1 MKTGVDKA
9 ITQKDII
16 VHNSRG
22 NSIIWGVI
30 AIFITIFLLN
40 LYLSGK
46 DTRAGTLIGAIVSII
61 GVFFFIYKYFDRGE
75 KIRIKKMSIII
86 HGKEFFWKDVK
97 DVKLKVYSGA
107 GTSMSKEY
115 LVLVLVDESSKN
127 GCREFESQIIG
138 YDKTY
143 TEIITYAKTYK
154 KIYDERVSG
163 KTPST
168 PSFRSDRRDMD
179 SRQLAM
185 LKKTDT
191 ELLEI
196 INDGDNQKAID
207 YIAARN
213 ELKKRRE
220 QN

>member
-9 ITQKDII
+9 MTQKDI
-16 VHNSRG
+16 VVRNSRG
-22 NSIIWGVI
+22 NSIIWGI
-30 AIFITIFLLN
+30 LTLFGSIFFLR
-40 LYLSGK
+40 LYLVENEHRIF
-46 DTRAGTLIGAIVSII
+46 DLVFSILLFG
-61 GVFFFIYKYFDRGE
+61 GVLLFLYTYLDRNI
-75 KIRIKKMSIII
+75 KIRITKMSIII

-154 KIYDERVSG
+154 KMYDEWVSG
-163 KTPST
+163 KMPST
-168 PSFRSDRRDMD
+168 PSYRVDRRDMD
-179 SRQLAM
+179 SRQLAL
-185 LKKTDT
+185 LKKTDA

-207 YIAARN
+207 FLAAKN
-213 ELKKRRE
+213 ELKKRRGE
-220 QN
+220 A

>member
-1 MKTGVDKA
+1 MKTGVDSDLRGIEVRNSKGKNMISA
-9 ITQKDII
+9 I
-16 VHNSRG
+16 VMLLLS
-22 NSIIWGVI
+22 
-30 AIFITIFLLN
+30 IFLLW
-40 LYLSGK
+40 LYLSGR
-46 DTRAGTLIGAIVSII
+46 DTQMGALIFSILLFGGAFLFLYSYLDRKIQ
-61 GVFFFIYKYFDRGE
+61 IYITE
-75 KIRIKKMSIII
+75 MSIII
-86 HGKEFFWKDVK
+86 HGKEYFWKDVK
-97 DVKLKVYSGA
+97 DIKLKVYSGG
-107 GTSMSKEY
+107 GTNVSTEY
-115 LVLVLVDESSKN
+115 LVLVIVDKSTKN
-127 GCREFESQIIG
+127 GYREIKSQIIG

-163 KTPST
+163 KVPST

-185 LKKTDT
+185 LKKTDA

-220 QN
+220 QE